1 MLQMLFLRHR
11 RPHTYGLSQL
21 KRRSSRQR
29 KYLRGKRQLQGSL
42 EASES
47 SASLQAILRLQKLL
61 RASYGLALQLQQQIS
76 FRTLHRL
83 TLRWWQPLQD
93 QRNEVR

>member
-21 KRRSSRQR
+21 KRRERLQR
-29 KYLRGKRQLQGSL
+29 KHLLGKRQLQGPL
-42 EASES
+42 EAF
-47 SASLQAILRLQKLL
+47 ASPALLQRTL
-61 RASYGLALQLQQQIS
+61 RASYGLALQSQQRRF

-93 QRNEVR
+93 QRKEVR